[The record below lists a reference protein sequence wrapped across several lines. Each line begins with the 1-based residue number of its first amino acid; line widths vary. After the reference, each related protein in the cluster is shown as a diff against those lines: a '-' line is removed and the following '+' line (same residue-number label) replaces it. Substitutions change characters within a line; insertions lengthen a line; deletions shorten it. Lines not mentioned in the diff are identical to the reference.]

1 MYRAFHILD
10 DPAGFDSRHRR
21 ALRNRN
27 QLASSPFV
35 SRRRKIVEEF
45 GKILRASIAKGLL
58 AGKAI
63 ALPALLVQGLI
74 LLIVWGYYF
83 SPQARQMIEVAVNLK
98 KEGGFFFSFVCTAGI
113 AVFAECLR
121 AVFGDAESRRRLLP
135 NCAYGFLVFGVLGIL
150 TDTFYILQKSLW
162 SGLPSTLQ
170 VVAKVAT
177 DQFVWTVFF
186 ANPYQTLLYV
196 FKDCGFNFESFAQRL
211 NPFRIFYVKEML
223 AVLLTNW
230 VFWNPTSAILYSL
243 PLDLQFVI
251 SRLAIVIWILLLT
264 TMTKK

>member
-1 MYRAFHILD
+1 MYRAFQILD
-10 DPAGFDSRHRR
+10 APVEVDARQRR
-21 ALRNRN
+21 ALRHRN
-27 QLASSPFV
+27 QLRSSPFV
-35 SRRRKIVEEF
+35 WRRRRLVEEF
-45 GKILRASIAKGLL
+45 GKILRNSIKKGLL

-63 ALPALLVQGLI
+63 ALPALLIQGLI
-74 LLIVWGYYF
+74 LLVVCGYYF
-83 SPQARQMIEVAVNLK
+83 SPAARQMIEVAVNLK
-98 KEGGFFFSFVCTAGI
+98 KEGGFLFSFVCTASI

-121 AVFGDAESRRRLLP
+121 AAFGDAGSRDRLLP
-135 NCAYGFLVFGVLGIL
+135 NCLYGFAVFGMLGIL
-150 TDTFYILQKSLW
+150 TDAFYILQKSLW

-170 VVAKVAT
+170 VVVKVAT

-196 FKDCGFNFESFAQRL
+196 FKDCGFRFEPFAQRL
-211 NPFRIFYVKEML
+211 SPFRIFYAKEML

-230 VFWNPTSAILYSL
+230 VFWIPTTAILYSL

>member
-1 MYRAFHILD
+1 MYRAFQILD
-10 DPAGFDSRHRR
+10 EPTGSDARYRR
-21 ALRNRN
+21 AWRIRN
-27 QLASSPFV
+27 QLSYSPFT
-35 SRRRKIVEEF
+35 SRRRRIVEEF
-45 GKILRASIAKGLL
+45 GKILRASIGKGLL

-63 ALPALLVQGLI
+63 ALPALLIQGLI
-74 LLIVWGYYF
+74 LLIVCGYYF
-83 SPQARQMIEVAVNLK
+83 YPPVRQIIEVAVNLK

-121 AVFGDAESRRRLLP
+121 SAFGDSESRRRLLP

-150 TDTFYILQKSLW
+150 TDAFYILQKSLW

-211 NPFRIFYVKEML
+211 NPFKIFYVKEML

-230 VFWNPTSAILYSL
+230 VFWIPTTAILYSL
-243 PLDLQFVI
+243 PIDLQFVI

>member
-1 MYRAFHILD
+1 MYRVFQIVDEPTGSDA
-10 DPAGFDSRHRR
+10 RYRR
-21 ALRNRN
+21 ALRIRN
-27 QLASSPFV
+27 QLSYSPFT
-35 SRRRKIVEEF
+35 SRRRRIVEEF
-45 GKILRASIAKGLL
+45 GKILRASISKGLL

-63 ALPALLVQGLI
+63 ALPALLIQGLI
-74 LLIVWGYYF
+74 LLIVCGYFFY
-83 SPQARQMIEVAVNLK
+83 PPARQIIEVAVSLK
-98 KEGGFFFSFVCTAGI
+98 KEGGFFFSFVCTASI

-121 AVFGDAESRRRLLP
+121 SAFGDSESRRRLLP
-135 NCAYGFLVFGVLGIL
+135 ICVYGFLVFGVLGIL
-150 TDTFYILQKSLW
+150 TDTFYIVQKSLW

-186 ANPYQTLLYV
+186 ANPYQTILYV
-196 FKDCGFNFESFAQRL
+196 FKDCGFHFESFAQRL
-211 NPFRIFYVKEML
+211 SPFKIFYVKEML

-230 VFWNPTSAILYSL
+230 VFWIPTTAILYSL
-243 PLDLQFVI
+243 PIDLQFVI

>member
-83 SPQARQMIEVAVNLK
+83 SPQAR
-98 KEGGFFFSFVCTAGI
+98 
-113 AVFAECLR
+113 
-121 AVFGDAESRRRLLP
+121 
-135 NCAYGFLVFGVLGIL
+135 
-150 TDTFYILQKSLW
+150 
-162 SGLPSTLQ
+162 
-170 VVAKVAT
+170 
-177 DQFVWTVFF
+177 
-186 ANPYQTLLYV
+186 
-196 FKDCGFNFESFAQRL
+196 
-211 NPFRIFYVKEML
+211 
-223 AVLLTNW
+223 
-230 VFWNPTSAILYSL
+230 
-243 PLDLQFVI
+243 
-251 SRLAIVIWILLLT
+251 
-264 TMTKK
+264 